1 MIVIAL
7 KSLALAALWLLLLM
21 GIALINIA
29 GECSRAEEERKELG
43 REIDR
48 HDAG

>member
-1 MIVIAL
+1 MIVVAL
-7 KSLALAALWLLLLM
+7 KALALAAAWVMVLLA
-21 GIALINIA
+21 IALINIA
-29 GECSRAEEERKELG
+29 GECSRAEEERKELE